1 MGGIGN
7 GRLISIMDLKIKHI
21 LGGRGGTGSRCSKT
35 LCSTLF
41 LEFECWDLE
50 LERMGW
56 GGNGQECCVFPHYL
70 GPQRLRGSR
79 SEKAQNP
86 FSVRSGTALSDR
98 YKT

>member
-56 GGNGQECCVFPHYL
+56 GRKWTGVLCVPTL
-70 GPQRLRGSR
+70 PWS
-79 SEKAQNP
+79 
-86 FSVRSGTALSDR
+86 TALETQRERESTESFLCAFW
-98 YKT
+98 YGAV